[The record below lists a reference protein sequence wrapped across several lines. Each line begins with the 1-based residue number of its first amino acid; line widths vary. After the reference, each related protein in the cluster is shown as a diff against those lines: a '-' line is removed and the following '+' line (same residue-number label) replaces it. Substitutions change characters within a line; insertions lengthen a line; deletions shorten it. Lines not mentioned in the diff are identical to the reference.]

1 MRVLLVKLLST
12 IFVVLFLVK
21 HVLKNYPR
29 DFILWGLLVNMNLL
43 LSYFMRNLTFILS
56 SCVAER

>member
-21 HVLKNYPR
+21 QVLKNYLR
-29 DFILWGLLVNMNLL
+29 DFILWGLHVNMNLL
-43 LSYFMRNLTFILS
+43 FSYFIRNLTFILS
-56 SCVAER
+56 SYVAER